1 MTLKS
6 MLSSLRRTTKNL
18 AKLDKEITKQDT
30 VKPPPGAG
38 PGYKQ
43 PISSFRVTLTS
54 LINDAALASN
64 RVSQYAAIIS
74 GSPLGFDPNQQDAL
88 STEIDNFLD
97 TDGTTMDGFASVWWR
112 KGNAVKY
119 GLEWYLRTE
128 FEEAKAKE
136 DVKMTD
142 TGDDTDDNDIVTDLE
157 ILETFRAIGC
167 MSFTDFEI
175 AAHRAVWSVEEKV
188 EAFRAEVEEGSGV
201 KVEKSAEN
209 GDGDGVAAG
218 IPLRN
223 KCASYANKNTELKA
237 EPQQG
242 EKVYKWSA
250 VKARDV
256 VEMEKQNDPPVKKSL
271 KVASQT
277 QTKKRKRNSKK

>member
-6 MLSSLRRTTKNL
+6 ILSSLRRTTKAL

-43 PISSFRVTLTS
+43 PISPFRVTHTS

-88 STEIDNFLD
+88 STEIDRFLD

-119 GLEWYLRTE
+119 GLEWYLRTQ
-128 FEEAKAKE
+128 FEEAKAKA

-142 TGDDTDDNDIVTDLE
+142 AGDDTDDDVVTDLE

-175 AAHRAVWSVEEKV
+175 AVHRAVWSVEEKV
-188 EAFRAEVEEGSGV
+188 EAFRAEVEEGFGV
-201 KVEKSAEN
+201 KIEESVGEVNGVE
-209 GDGDGVAAG
+209 AG
-218 IPLRN
+218 IQLRN
-223 KCASYANKNTELKA
+223 NRASYANKDTELKV

-250 VKARDV
+250 VKAKDV

-277 QTKKRKRNSKK
+277 QTKKRKRYSKK